1 MEAIWLP
8 VYYPSQEEKDDPK
21 LYTSNVRRLM
31 ACEVCISLILDIE
44 RFETIDK
51 LVAVYSSIS
60 KVIRDIVIRIMQSE
74 VMNVVSFEFLELYP
88 KLPYVPTI
96 V

>member
-1 MEAIWLP
+1 MRYAFP
-8 VYYPSQEEKDDPK
+8 
-21 LYTSNVRRLM
+21 LYW
-31 ACEVCISLILDIE
+31 ILNGL
-44 RFETIDK
+44 RQFDK

-60 KVIRDIVIRIMQSE
+60 KVIRAIVIRIMQSE

>member
-1 MEAIWLP
+1 VRYAFP
-8 VYYPSQEEKDDPK
+8 
-21 LYTSNVRRLM
+21 LYW
-31 ACEVCISLILDIE
+31 ILNGL
-44 RFETIDK
+44 RQFDK

-60 KVIRDIVIRIMQSE
+60 KVIRAIVIRIMQSE